1 MAWPSL
7 LHQFDLII
15 PQKIETTAGAKVKI
29 RGGHFQ
35 LRRLP
40 RGRPQQGSRRQR
52 TWAEDLRWL
61 LNRLLQRWVLIRKRL
76 CGGKICLWRLLI
88 LLKACERQWEQPLC
102 INVISFC
109 PTSQTPAA
117 ATLADVFAQA
127 QRIYF
132 QEFSKH
138 ISECSTDVFLQGFL
152 IHDMR
157 SSTPESQEQCKNGNR
172 WYKLFNSKF
181 FSLYSVH
188 FPFDCDISIYFWLC
202 VSVWKGCLY
211 LFSR

>member
-1 MAWPSL
+1 MAWPSP
-7 LHQFDLII
+7 LHQLF

-40 RGRPQQGSRRQR
+40 WGRPQQGSRRQR
-52 TWAEDLRWL
+52 TWAEDLRWF
-61 LNRLLQRWVLIRKRL
+61 LNRLLRRWALIRKRL
-76 CGGKICLWRLLI
+76 CGGKICLWRMLI
-88 LLKACERQWEQPLC
+88 LLKACEKQWEEAALHKC
-102 INVISFC
+102 YFLLSHFSDACRCN
-109 PTSQTPAA
+109 TSRH
-117 ATLADVFAQA
+117 VFAQA
-127 QRIYF
+127 QRVYF

-188 FPFDCDISIYFWLC
+188 IPFNCDFSIYFWLS